1 MDSNPDGLVLNAD
14 VLVIGGSLAGAWAA
28 LSARSRGA
36 RVVLAEKGF
45 VGTAGVVA
53 AANCGGQHTVPN
65 DPEASEKVVHS
76 RHAAS
81 LGLDDLGYARR
92 VYDATWVVGK
102 RLEELGF
109 VSSRGPAAPGRS
121 LASFRGPYSLHFL
134 RTELLKAGVM
144 ILDHSPALELL
155 SRDGVVS
162 GARGTNRQTE
172 VDWTVHAK
180 AVILATGGNAFRSG
194 AMGTNGLT
202 GEGHLM
208 AAEAGADLAGMEF
221 SGHYG
226 IVPHNSSISKGFWY
240 SSATFWDG
248 NGRELSRNG
257 WESVPDVAQAI
268 LDTGKV
274 WAQMNRGSEHFEA
287 AARRASPNTF
297 LYFDRLGID
306 PVRERFPVELVYEG
320 TVRATGGLKVDA
332 DAHTG
337 VPGLW
342 AAGDVTER
350 LRLTGASM
358 SGAGPAISWC
368 LASGEWSG
376 AAAANF
382 AKARGKLT
390 GSVQALGGAGLRPT
404 RSRSELAT
412 SRAFTGIAQAEILP
426 VEKNVF
432 RTLGGIGNSLERLD
446 QAWSDLRAN
455 LQGGT
460 PRERVA
466 AREAAA
472 LVQGARWIY
481 SAARVR
487 TESRGLHRLRDFPDL
502 DPIQTDRIEL
512 SGLDRIDV
520 RRVPTSFAPAA

>member
-1 MDSNPDGLVLNAD
+1 MSAPTDRIETGGNVLYAD

-28 LSARSRGA
+28 LSARSAGA

-53 AANCGGQHTVPN
+53 AANCGGQHTIPD
-65 DPEASEKVVHS
+65 DPVTSDKVVHS
-76 RHAAS
+76 RHEAA
-81 LGLDDLGYARR
+81 LGLDDLEYARR
-92 VYDATWVVGK
+92 VYDVTWVVGQK
-102 RLEELGF
+102 LAERGF
-109 VSSRGPAAPGRS
+109 VSSRGPGPAGRR

-134 RTELLKAGVM
+134 RQELVKAGVV

-155 SRDGVVS
+155 SRDGIVS
-162 GARGTNRQTE
+162 GAQGTNRQTGE
-172 VDWTVHAK
+172 DWAVHAG

-208 AAEAGADLAGMEF
+208 AVEAGAKLAGMEF

-226 IVPHNSSISKGFWY
+226 IVPLNSATTKGFWY

-248 NGRELSRNG
+248 NGKELARNG

-268 LDTGKV
+268 LDTGRV
-274 WAQMNRGSEHFEA
+274 WAQMNRGPENFEA
-287 AARRASPNTF
+287 GARQASPNMF

-306 PVRERFPVELVYEG
+306 PVTQRFPVDLIYEG
-320 TVRATGGLKVDA
+320 TVRATGGLVVDR

-368 LASGEWSG
+368 LASGEWAG
-376 AAAANF
+376 EAAAGF
-382 AKARGKLT
+382 AKERGKLV
-390 GSVQALGGAGLRPT
+390 GSAKALGLAGI
-404 RSRSELAT
+404 RSAKGRSPQVT
-412 SRAFTGIAQAEILP
+412 SRFFARVAQEEIIP
-426 VEKNVF
+426 IGKNAF
-432 RTLGGIGNSLERLD
+432 RTLPGIASSLAVLD
-446 QAWSDLRAN
+446 QSWSDLRDG
-455 LQGGT
+455 LQPTGA
-460 PRERVA
+460 RERVA

-481 SAARVR
+481 RAAQVR
-487 TESRGLHRLRDFPDL
+487 TETRGLHRLREFPQQ
-502 DPIQTDRIEL
+502 DPSQLDRIEL
-512 SGLDRIDV
+512 SGIDGIAV
-520 RRVPTSFAPAA
+520 TRVGCG